1 MRQLV
6 RKDNEAYAI
15 QRNMRVS
22 PSKANAVL
30 EMIRGKK
37 ASEALNLLKFSSR
50 GVAKNISKV
59 LNSAIANAENNHQ
72 LDIDILKVTEAY
84 CGKGMVMKRWR
95 ARAKGRPGRINKF
108 LTNVTIKVS
117 EDQVKQIADHMRAV
131 HEAKKEDSLKINQEG
146 IDTAK
151 KYSWK
156 NSSQTLIDKAFE

>member
-37 ASEALNLLKFSSR
+37 ASEALNLLKFSPR

-59 LNSAIANAENNHQ
+59 LNSAIANAENNYQ
-72 LDIDILKVTEAY
+72 YDIDKLVIKEAY
-84 CGKGMVMKRWR
+84 CGKQVIMKRFR
-95 ARAKGRPGRINKF
+95 PRAKGRAAPIIKPYSN
-108 LTNVTIKVS
+108 LTIILS
-117 EDQVKQIADHMRAV
+117 EQKQNQKEKHG
-131 HEAKKEDSLKINQEG
+131 AKS
-146 IDTAK
+146 
-151 KYSWK
+151 
-156 NSSQTLIDKAFE
+156 

>member
-6 RKDNEAYAI
+6 KKDNEAYAI

-22 PSKANAVL
+22 PSK
-30 EMIRGKK
+30 
-37 ASEALNLLKFSSR
+37 
-50 GVAKNISKV
+50 
-59 LNSAIANAENNHQ
+59 ANAENNHQ

-117 EDQVKQIADHMRAV
+117 EDQVK
-131 HEAKKEDSLKINQEG
+131 ELKKEK
-146 IDTAK
+146 AK
-151 KYSWK
+151 
-156 NSSQTLIDKAFE
+156 

>member
-1 MRQLV
+1 MKQLQ

-15 QRNMRVS
+15 LRNLRVS
-22 PSKANAVL
+22 PSKANSVL

-50 GVAKNISKV
+50 GIAGEISKV

-95 ARAKGRPGRINKF
+95 PRAKGRPGRINKH
-108 LTNVTIKVS
+108 LTNITIKVA
-117 EDQVKQIADHMRAV
+117 EVQNKKLEK
-131 HEAKKEDSLKINQEG
+131 EA
-146 IDTAK
+146 
-151 KYSWK
+151 
-156 NSSQTLIDKAFE
+156 

>member
-59 LNSAIANAENNHQ
+59 LNSAFMSPLLE
-72 LDIDILKVTEAY
+72 
-84 CGKGMVMKRWR
+84 
-95 ARAKGRPGRINKF
+95 
-108 LTNVTIKVS
+108 
-117 EDQVKQIADHMRAV
+117 
-131 HEAKKEDSLKINQEG
+131 LKIDE
-146 IDTAK
+146 
-151 KYSWK
+151 
-156 NSSQTLIDKAFE
+156 NSSF

>member
-1 MRQLV
+1 MKQLQ

-15 QRNMRVS
+15 LRNLRVS
-22 PSKANAVL
+22 PSKANSVL

-50 GVAKNISKV
+50 GIASEISKA

-95 ARAKGRPGRINKF
+95 PRAKGRPGRINKF
-108 LTNVTIKVS
+108 LTNVTIKVA
-117 EDQVKQIADHMRAV
+117 EEQAKQ
-131 HEAKKEDSLKINQEG
+131 KKEVS
-146 IDTAK
+146 
-151 KYSWK
+151 
-156 NSSQTLIDKAFE
+156 

>member
-22 PSKANAVL
+22 PTKANAVL

-37 ASEALNLLKFSSR
+37 ASEALNLLKFSPR

-84 CGKGMVMKRWR
+84 CGKGMVCLLYTSPSPRDR
-95 ARAKGRPGRINKF
+95 
-108 LTNVTIKVS
+108 
-117 EDQVKQIADHMRAV
+117 
-131 HEAKKEDSLKINQEG
+131 SL
-146 IDTAK
+146 
-151 KYSWK
+151 SRMP
-156 NSSQTLIDKAFE
+156 SSA